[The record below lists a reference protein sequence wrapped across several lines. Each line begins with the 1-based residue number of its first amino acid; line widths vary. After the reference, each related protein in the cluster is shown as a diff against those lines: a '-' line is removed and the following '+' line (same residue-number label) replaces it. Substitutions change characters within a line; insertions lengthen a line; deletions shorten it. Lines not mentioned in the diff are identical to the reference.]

1 MGGGEKKDWEQ
12 KKKKKSCSTKF
23 KQHFHLINTEKEN
36 LDDVYY
42 AGQGLRLNCLLI
54 NIHGTHFNY
63 ASI

>member
-1 MGGGEKKDWEQ
+1 MGGGEKKDWER

-23 KQHFHLINTEKEN
+23 KQHFPLLNTEKEN